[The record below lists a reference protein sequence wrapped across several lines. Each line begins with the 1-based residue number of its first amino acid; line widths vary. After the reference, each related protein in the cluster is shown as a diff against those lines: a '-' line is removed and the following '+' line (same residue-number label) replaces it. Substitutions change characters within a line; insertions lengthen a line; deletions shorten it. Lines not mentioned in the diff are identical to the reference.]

1 MGVIFWWDQVLI
13 KSIKTLNLCS
23 EGDSERLN
31 LFLLY
36 TEPES
41 NIFVLPA
48 KWLSNDICTWV
59 PSMSFGITKILILHR
74 LSFYNDCIYD
84 FRCFSSIS
92 VMQYMVKCLLMC
104 FLFCWCQ
111 AASLKYKWNN
121 DWEDISV
128 PKSNCP
134 SWF

>member
-48 KWLSNDICTWV
+48 KWHLYLSAQYVLWDYQNFNIA
-59 PSMSFGITKILILHR
+59 SSFIL
-74 LSFYNDCIYD
+74 
-84 FRCFSSIS
+84 
-92 VMQYMVKCLLMC
+92 
-104 FLFCWCQ
+104 
-111 AASLKYKWNN
+111 
-121 DWEDISV
+121 
-128 PKSNCP
+128 
-134 SWF
+134 